1 VNPVPDLTVQS
12 VCTLSTFIQR
22 SKKIHI
28 GPIRTKRLWIIPI
41 TIAYEH
47 SLPDSNLHSLT
58 IGGLVF
64 ITRVSA
70 FSENT
75 CVLKERPVVQKN
87 CMMFYKDELVTG
99 RREPA

>member
-1 VNPVPDLTVQS
+1 VNPVPDHTVQS
-12 VCTLSTFIQR
+12 FCTLSTFIQR

-28 GPIRTKRLWIIPI
+28 RPIRTKRLWIIPI
-41 TIAYEH
+41 TSAYEH
-47 SLPDSNLHSLT
+47 SLPYSNLYSLI

-64 ITRVSA
+64 TRVHA
-70 FSENT
+70 FRENT

-87 CMMFYKDELVTG
+87 CMMFYMDELVTG